1 MLYHPLPIDYHF
13 PKGKMGREK
22 GETMI
27 KISVRK
33 KSPWQQSTI
42 PDPVNTRGEYK
53 KDQTKTVPSPV
64 SAMKFPFYNFK
75 NIIYKIRGFRKNLRE
90 EFFFT
95 M

>member
-13 PKGKMGREK
+13 PKGKIGRKK

-42 PDPVNTRGEYK
+42 PSPVNTRGEYK
-53 KDQTKTVPSPV
+53 KMKQKQFCPLYQGFGSPFMILRILFTKYFVFART
-64 SAMKFPFYNFK
+64 
-75 NIIYKIRGFRKNLRE
+75 
-90 EFFFT
+90 
-95 M
+95 